1 MIAVHICVRVCMADA
16 YDRRRYLC
24 DTDTLLLAMLVKQTS
39 LFVTIIF
46 LRTVASVI
54 SIMIVKRSVSSSK
67 SLNLWC

>member
-39 LFVTIIF
+39 LSVTIFFI
-46 LRTVASVI
+46 RPVASVI
-54 SIMIVKRSVSSSK
+54 SIMIVKRFLAALKV
-67 SLNLWC
+67 